1 MASLLR
7 SLPLAAL
14 AATLTVTACAP
25 APVTAPSRPPVVA
38 TVASARAASDARAVP
53 SLEWRIGPPAPD
65 PASPEVRETDRR
77 SVTLVVRDGASAE
90 RRFELGSYRG
100 FLSWRHQTACAGASA
115 LDVVPDRRD
124 VIASVVFQIGGY
136 GGVRLARV
144 SEGEVAAIAWNATD
158 GACALPDGGVD
169 ACPEQARELA
179 RFALAAAGSIGER
192 VVEVDASG
200 LMKPIACT
208 GD

>member
-1 MASLLR
+1 MSSLLR
-7 SLPLAAL
+7 PPPRAAL
-14 AATLTVTACAP
+14 AATLTVAACAP
-25 APVTAPSRPPVVA
+25 LAPTVAPRRPVVA
-38 TVASARAASDARAVP
+38 TVASGAQASAARAEP
-53 SLEWRIGPPAPD
+53 SLEWRIGPPTPD

-90 RRFELGSYRG
+90 RRFELGSFRG
-100 FLSWRHQTACAGASA
+100 WLSWRHQTACAGPSA

-124 VIASVVFQIGGY
+124 VIASVAFQIGGY

-144 SEGEVAAIAWNATD
+144 SEREVAAIAWSATD
-158 GACALPDGGVD
+158 GACSLPDGGVD

-179 RFALAAAGSIGER
+179 RFSLAASGAIAER
-192 VVEVDASG
+192 VVEVDTGG
-200 LMKPIACT
+200 LMRPLACA